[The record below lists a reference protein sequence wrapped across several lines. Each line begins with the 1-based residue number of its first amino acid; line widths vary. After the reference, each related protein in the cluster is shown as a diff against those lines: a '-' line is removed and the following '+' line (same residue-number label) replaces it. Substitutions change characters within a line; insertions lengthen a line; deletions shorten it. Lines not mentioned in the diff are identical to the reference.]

1 MAPTPLLLAAM
12 IALGSAET
20 PAGVRVH
27 VYTSTSAS
35 GQHTEEENGRLAAVA
50 DLRDALRKKKG
61 LTLVDDRA
69 QAQVRVEVTSR
80 EEREPPS
87 GGFGGKMIT
96 GLGDYIIRVNV
107 AAGDEQADLKGIG
120 QGTWGRAAKDAAERI
135 LKWIARHEP
144 RTPAHA
150 AVSRSRL
157 RAWG

>member
-1 MAPTPLLLAAM
+1 MTLTAWLLTATVVLFAAD
-12 IALGSAET
+12 T

-27 VYTSTSAS
+27 VYTSTAAS
-35 GQHTEEENGRLAAVA
+35 GQHTEEEKGRLAAVD

-61 LTLVDDRA
+61 ITIVDDRL
-69 QAQVRVEVTSR
+69 QAQVQIEVTSR

-96 GLGDYIIRVNV
+96 GLGDYIIRVHIE
-107 AAGDEQADLKGIG
+107 AGEDQAELKGIG

-144 RTPAHA
+144 KKQGSPQ
-150 AVSRSRL
+150 
-157 RAWG
+157 